1 MKTTNLFDYNSFG
14 IIKTNDSA
22 YAILIKFGSEKY
34 MFRVLN
40 SAQGNPITLC
50 TPVGFD
56 EELLDWLKPEIDKL
70 IKKLGYRKLGTK
82 VIEKD
87 FDPTTV
93 KVLSIE
99 PMPKNIKHLSD
110 ASIKE
115 MCSEWGFDVPEEVT
129 TDPFVYSGPIRDYT
143 AIRNTPEGLEKF
155 ELIKTR
161 CTGKS
166 LPESLQ
172 ITAEKFRR
180 CPVGEVPPRAL
191 AFTGPAG
198 TGKSTMAELFALYLG
213 APLIRINGESGTTRD
228 DLLGMY
234 TENPNYDGVSE
245 LNRFQFSPGPIYEA
259 ASKGYV
265 VLVDEF
271 NFIPDEV
278 RAIFNPLL
286 DKTPTYSFMGIEFP
300 IHPNFIL
307 IATLNPGYKG
317 TSELNDSLK
326 TRFINIA
333 VDKLKKKDFIAWMKT
348 SGYYRPEYSD
358 KFFELLYDY
367 QRFVQDFADSLMES
381 ASVCVRH
388 AFNFLES
395 LTIKAL
401 SFEEFVDEFVTAY
414 VTATAHWDGDT
425 SASIQA
431 FRDTQEF
438 KDKMSTLYSL
448 YPYQV
453 VEDVEEVFCDFNAW
467 KTDKE
472 SGFVSSEP
480 SEPTNSGDVSLEDVF
495 DGFDTLQM

>member
-1 MKTTNLFDYNSFG
+1 MKITNFLDANTFG

-22 YAILIKFGSEKY
+22 YSILIHLGSEKY

-40 SAQGNPITLC
+40 TAQGNSTKICIPTD
-50 TPVGFD
+50 FD
-56 EELLDWLKPEIDKL
+56 DDLYELLKPEIDTFL
-70 IKKLGYRKLGTK
+70 KKLGYRKLNTVPVK
-82 VIEKD
+82 QD
-87 FDPTTV
+87 FDPATV

-99 PMPKNIKHLSD
+99 PLPKNLKHLSD
-110 ASIKE
+110 ATIKQ
-115 MCSEWGFDVPEEVT
+115 MCTDWGFDVPEEVT
-129 TDPFVYSGPIRDYT
+129 TDPFAYSGPIRDYT
-143 AIRNTPEGLEKF
+143 AIRSTPEGLEKF
-155 ELIKTR
+155 ELIKNR
-161 CTGKS
+161 CIGKS

-198 TGKSTMAELFALYLG
+198 TGKSTMAELFALHLG

-234 TENPNYDGVSE
+234 TENPNYDGVNE

-333 VDKLKKKDFIAWMKT
+333 VDKLKKKDFVAWMKA

-395 LTIKAL
+395 LSIKSL
-401 SFEEFVDEFVTAY
+401 SFEEFVDEFVIAY
-414 VTATAHWDGDT
+414 IIATAHWDGDT

-431 FRDTQEF
+431 FRETQEF
-438 KDKMSTLYSL
+438 KDKLKTLYNL

-453 VEDVEEVFCDFNAW
+453 IEDVEEVFIDYAAW
-467 KTDKE
+467 RADKE
-472 SGFVSSEP
+472 AGFVTPEP
-480 SEPTNSGDVSLEDVF
+480 ADATKSGDISLNDVF
-495 DGFDTLQM
+495 DGFEISSF